1 MILRSAFYY
10 CPSVTPKKVKV
21 KSESKCC
28 LEKMGSIFHITILLV
43 YFILKMLDI
52 AWFSI
57 FWMFLY
63 PFLPKKGQY
72 ERYLIIYMSGKR
84 WYLYW
89 RETPFYSILWPLI
102 VVYTIILVTLLIIL
116 KNKASIIILIVMN
129 ERTAPSF
136 LVNCQSDQISR
147 SVVSDSL
154 QRHESQHART
164 PCPSPTPGVHPNSR
178 PSSQWCHPAIS
189 SSGVLFSSCPNPSQH
204 QSLFQWVNSLH
215 EVAKVLEFQL

>member
-1 MILRSAFYY
+1 
-10 CPSVTPKKVKV
+10 
-21 KSESKCC
+21 
-28 LEKMGSIFHITILLV
+28 
-43 YFILKMLDI
+43 MLDI

-136 LVNCQSDQISR
+136 LVNCQSDQIR
-147 SVVSDSL
+147 SVDQSCPTLCNAMNHS
-154 QRHESQHART
+154 T
-164 PCPSPTPGVHPNSR
+164 PDLPVHHQLPEFTQTQR
-178 PSSQWCHPAIS
+178 PSSRWCHPAIS
-189 SSGVLFSSCPNPSQH
+189 SSVVLFSSCPNPSQH

>member
-136 LVNCQSDQISR
+136 LVNCQSDQIR
-147 SVVSDSL
+147 SVD
-154 QRHESQHART
+154 Q
-164 PCPSPTPGVHPNSR
+164 
-178 PSSQWCHPAIS
+178 
-189 SSGVLFSSCPNPSQH
+189 SCPTLCNAMNHSTTGLPVH
-204 QSLFQWVNSLH
+204 QQLP
-215 EVAKVLEFQL
+215 EFTQTHVHQAITTTPLLD